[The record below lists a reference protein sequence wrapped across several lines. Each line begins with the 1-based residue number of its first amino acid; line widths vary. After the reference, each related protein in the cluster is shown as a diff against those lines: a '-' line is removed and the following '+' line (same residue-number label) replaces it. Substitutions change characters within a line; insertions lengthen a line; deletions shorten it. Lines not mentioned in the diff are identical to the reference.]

1 MTICVVYGPTPEGT
15 AALALAV
22 REARVRGARLV
33 ALATGR
39 QELFDHDHDHATGE
53 RELRAEIGRRLAE
66 LREEGDPEAEV
77 RVVDDGGDPAEAVID
92 LAVGAGAERLVVG
105 VKRRSPVGKLLTG
118 STAQRIILDSPI
130 PVLVTHAPRSA

>member
-22 REARVRGARLV
+22 REARAHGTRLV

-39 QELFDHDHDHATGE
+39 QERFDHDHATGE
-53 RELRAEIGRRLAE
+53 RELRAEIERRLAE

-118 STAQRIILDSPI
+118 STAQRIILDSPV
-130 PVLVTHAPRSA
+130 PVLVTHAPRPT